1 MKSIK
6 NKFKNL
12 IIKVGIAKDLFEFL
26 WKRKLWWLMPVVL
39 IILIL
44 TAILFFAQ
52 ATGVSPLIY
61 ALF

>member
-1 MKSIK
+1 MKSIR
-6 NKFKNL
+6 NKLKNL
-12 IIKVGIAKDLFEFL
+12 VIKLGIAKDLLEFL
-26 WKRKLWWLMPVVL
+26 WSRKLWWLMPVVL
-39 IILIL
+39 LILIL